1 MSNMNRRQFLLTS
14 ALTTMGWFTIPPL
27 NSWGMVSKKQKHPLS
42 FFHTH
47 TGESLEIPLSTGRLL
62 PSVQIELNVFLR
74 DFRTGDIHPI
84 DPGLMNILSNIQRL
98 AGSRGTIEVISGYRS
113 KKTKQALSRKSHGVA
128 KKSLHMKGQAI
139 DIRIT
144 DVPTRKVRDI
154 ATAIGFGGVGY
165 YPKSDFVHLDTGR
178 FRTW

>member
-1 MSNMNRRQFLLTS
+1 
-14 ALTTMGWFTIPPL
+14 MGWFTIPPF
-27 NSWGMVSKKQKHPLS
+27 NSWAMVSEKPPLS

-47 TGESLEIPLSTGRLL
+47 TGESLEISLSTGNLQ
-62 PSVQIELNVFLR
+62 PSVQSELNMFLR

-84 DPGLMNILSNIQRL
+84 DPGLMNILSNIQL
-98 AGSRGTIEVISGYRS
+98 VAGSRGTIEVISGYRS
-113 KKTKQALSRKSHGVA
+113 KKTNQALSRKSHGVA

-144 DVPTRKVRDI
+144 DVSTRKVRDI

-165 YPKSDFVHLDTGR
+165 YPKSDFIHLDTGR